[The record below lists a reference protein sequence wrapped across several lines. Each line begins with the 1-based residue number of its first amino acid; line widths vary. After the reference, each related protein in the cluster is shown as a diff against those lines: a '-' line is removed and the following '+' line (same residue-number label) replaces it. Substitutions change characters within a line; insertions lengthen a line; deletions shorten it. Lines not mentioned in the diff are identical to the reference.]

1 MDGWKTSLLLGW
13 LHGKW
18 RVFPGTIFCWGL
30 IYHLHILMK
39 LGSGWK
45 TGKHRNLQKILI
57 TRCRIDWQSFLLR
70 KVVLTS
76 NLFSYLRVLQ
86 MGQNLPEKPFLMK
99 TLPTCH
105 FRRHRSTASSISSPT
120 CRAAAGIDGKNST
133 AGHSASKARAS
144 VVPTSMGLNRSSM
157 V

>member
-1 MDGWKTSLLLGW
+1 
-13 LHGKW
+13 
-18 RVFPGTIFCWGL
+18 
-30 IYHLHILMK
+30 
-39 LGSGWK
+39 
-45 TGKHRNLQKILI
+45 
-57 TRCRIDWQSFLLR
+57 
-70 KVVLTS
+70 
-76 NLFSYLRVLQ
+76 